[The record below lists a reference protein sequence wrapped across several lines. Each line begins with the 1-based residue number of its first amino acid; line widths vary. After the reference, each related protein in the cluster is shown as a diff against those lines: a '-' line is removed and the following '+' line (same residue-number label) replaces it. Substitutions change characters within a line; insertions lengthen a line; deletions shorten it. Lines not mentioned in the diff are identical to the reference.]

1 MTRVLLFLR
10 SLIWTSVLSVVSA
23 VVAIL
28 LALTNLTDPFDSLVF
43 ASISIALA
51 ILSKD

>member
-10 SLIWTSVLSVVSA
+10 SLIWPSVLSVIAA

-43 ASISIALA
+43 AAVSISLALLA
-51 ILSKD
+51 RD

>member
-1 MTRVLLFLR
+1 MNRFITFLR

-28 LALTNLTDPFDSLVF
+28 LALTNFTDPFDSLTF
-43 ASISIALA
+43 AGIAIALA
-51 ILSKD
+51 ILSKE

>member
-1 MTRVLLFLR
+1 VTRILTFLR

-28 LALTNLTDPFDSLVF
+28 LALTNFNPTLPITL
-43 ASISIALA
+43 AISAVALA

>member
-1 MTRVLLFLR
+1 MTRFLIFIR
-10 SLIWTSVLSVVSA
+10 SVIWTSVLSVFSA

-28 LALTNLTDPFDSLVF
+28 LALTNLTDPFDSLTF
-43 ASISIALA
+43 AGISIALA